1 MPYLVCTP
9 YTTEEEQP
17 GWFEVIID
25 GGTMVESTVQTL
37 GNGSVRLHYSVFQY
51 SFDTSHTYSVIAVQ
65 DDVVFGEEK
74 SAAATGTFTTIS
86 MPSIPAHGDVWLEV
100 V

>member
-1 MPYLVCTP
+1 MPFLVCTP
-9 YTTEEEQP
+9 YTTAEEQP
-17 GWFEVIID
+17 DWFEVIID
-25 GGTMVESTVQTL
+25 GGTMVESLAQTV
-37 GNGSVRLHYSVFQY
+37 NVDSVRLHYSVFQY
-51 SFDTSHTYSVIAVQ
+51 QFDVSHTYSIIAVQ
-65 DDVVFGEEK
+65 DDPVFGEEK